1 MDMEPG
7 ELRQNDDHAIR
18 SGCRVLPDHRT
29 GGIALDADSGNPPS
43 DTGNGGTVY
52 ILGLE
57 MTPEER
63 AAFISD
69 VAAAIASS
77 ANIPVLSQDELRWV
91 RMAIQREAQSVE
103 LRKAIIEKSLGGL
116 VWAAIVFLGY
126 VLLDYL
132 KSHGWKQ

>member
-1 MDMEPG
+1 MEPC
-7 ELRQNDDHAIR
+7 ELRQDNDHALR
-18 SGCRVLPDHRT
+18 GGCCFLQDHRQH
-29 GGIALDADSGNPPS
+29 GIALDADSCDSPS
-43 DTGNGGTVY
+43 DPGNGGAIY
-52 ILGLE
+52 FMGLE

-63 AAFISD
+63 AAFVSD

-77 ANIPVLSQDELRWV
+77 VNIPVLSQDELRWV

-103 LRKAIIEKSLGGL
+103 LRKAIIEKSLAGL

-126 VLLDYL
+126 VMLDYL

>member
-1 MDMEPG
+1 
-7 ELRQNDDHAIR
+7 
-18 SGCRVLPDHRT
+18 
-29 GGIALDADSGNPPS
+29 
-43 DTGNGGTVY
+43 
-52 ILGLE
+52 